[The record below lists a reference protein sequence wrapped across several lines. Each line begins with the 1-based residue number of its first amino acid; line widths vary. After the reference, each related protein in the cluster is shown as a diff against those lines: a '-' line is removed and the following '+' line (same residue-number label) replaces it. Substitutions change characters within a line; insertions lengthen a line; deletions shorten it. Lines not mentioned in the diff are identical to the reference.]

1 MSKELTPVEAF
12 EKILDM
18 AHEPNGYQNFTN
30 ACDTPYTKIVKTA
43 LEDYETYKM
52 YTSDE
57 FKEFVYKN
65 DFKSVKNIELA
76 FNSLIKRNNQLQ
88 KENEKLKK
96 QITEKNKAKEKM
108 LEIKSIEADLGVN
121 LTTLF
126 KALKKGC
133 WIKYKK
139 PWETKYNH
147 NDMIVFCKVRYYG
160 DEYNW
165 GRSFEIEGDLDETHY
180 FGTSNYGE
188 TWALTREE
196 LEEKSHE

>member
-30 ACDTPYTKIVKTA
+30 ACDTPYTKLIQTA
-43 LEDYETYKM
+43 LEELKSYK
-52 YTSDE
+52 D
-57 FKEFVYKN
+57 
-65 DFKSVKNIELA
+65 
-76 FNSLIKRNNQLQ
+76 
-88 KENEKLKK
+88 
-96 QITEKNKAKEKM
+96 
-108 LEIKSIEADLGVN
+108 IEAELGVN

-139 PWETKYNH
+139 PWETKYKIEFFEPDEFAICFH
-147 NDMIVFCKVRYYG
+147 DGLIVFCKVRYYG
-160 DEYNW
+160 DEYDW

-180 FGTSNYGE
+180 FGTSNYGK
-188 TWALTREE
+188 TWALSREE